1 VNRSTTEHLG
11 QGSANSEPGKW
22 LARDAA
28 RDTNRREMAAE
39 LVLFAPVDPAEL
51 DTLIKMYRLATAL
64 DALVEPSIVEEDNV
78 LRLPKHRPGPR

>member
-1 VNRSTTEHLG
+1 
-11 QGSANSEPGKW
+11 
-22 LARDAA
+22 
-28 RDTNRREMAAE
+28 MAAE

>member
-1 VNRSTTEHLG
+1 VNWSTTEHLG
-11 QGSANSEPGKW
+11 QGSTNRHPGEW